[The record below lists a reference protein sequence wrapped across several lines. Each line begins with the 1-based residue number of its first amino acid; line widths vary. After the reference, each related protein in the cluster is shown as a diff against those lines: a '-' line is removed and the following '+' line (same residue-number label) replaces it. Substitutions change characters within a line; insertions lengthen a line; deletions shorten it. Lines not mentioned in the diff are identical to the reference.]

1 MEQLDDSFR
10 RYQIREVTP
19 QIVKQLN
26 EGNVRAFDLIYHAY
40 YIYLCAIAVY
50 YVHDMNV
57 AAELVND
64 VFLKLWNKKKDLK
77 YPILPY
83 MRRSIQ
89 NGSKSY
95 LRSQLCQKG
104 YQNVNNEEIWNYVEE
119 NILSSADPLQSLLNS
134 ELSSIISEKIEKL
147 PLKCKRVVKA
157 CLYEGKTYEEVAE
170 EQHIQISTVRVHLK
184 KGLDNLRE
192 NLETPIWIVLT
203 IFI

>member
-1 MEQLDDSFR
+1 MEQLEDSFR

-26 EGNVRAFDLIYHAY
+26 EGDVRAFDLIYHAY

-50 YVHDMNV
+50 YVQ
-57 AAELVND
+57 
-64 VFLKLWNKKKDLK
+64 DLK

-95 LRSQLCQKG
+95 LRSQLCQEG

-119 NILSSADPLQSLLNS
+119 SILSSADPLQSLLNS
-134 ELSSIISEKIEKL
+134 ELSSIISEKIERL